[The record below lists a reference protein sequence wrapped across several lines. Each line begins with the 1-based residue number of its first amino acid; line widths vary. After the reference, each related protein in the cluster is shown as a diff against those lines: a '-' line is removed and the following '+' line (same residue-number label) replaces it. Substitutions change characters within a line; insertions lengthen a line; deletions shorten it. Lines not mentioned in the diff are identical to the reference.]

1 MYYEVF
7 NMGKMFKK
15 TMIIKVNHQAR
26 EVEDL
31 VAMDTKM
38 ELVVNGGRLG
48 KFYLS
53 PYNLEDFTLGY
64 LIDERYI
71 KSQEDVREIK
81 FKSESIHVS
90 LKELEN
96 VKKNDLACY
105 DGWFHRDQTIPL
117 IKSELKVKSE
127 KILQAYDLLIEKA
140 EVWSKTGGTHVAALV
155 DEEHF
160 IVREDVSRH
169 VAVDK
174 VIGAGLKEGL
184 DFSNSFLVCS
194 GRIPPDRV
202 VKLANVGIPIM
213 VTKAAPTVEGLKIGE
228 KAGIT
233 LVGFLRN
240 GRFNIYTHPNRII
253 I

>member
-1 MYYEVF
+1 
-7 NMGKMFKK
+7 MFKK
-15 TMIIKVNHQAR
+15 TKIIRVNNQVR
-26 EVEDL
+26 DIEDL
-31 VAMDTKM
+31 IALDSKI
-38 ELVVNGGRLG
+38 ELDVNGKKLG

-53 PYNLEDFTLGY
+53 PFNLEDFTLGY
-64 LIDERYI
+64 LLDERYI
-71 KSQEDVREIK
+71 KSLKDVNKIEFKPSSIQVFLKNFESYED
-81 FKSESIHVS
+81 S
-90 LKELEN
+90 
-96 VKKNDLACY
+96 DLDCY
-105 DGWFHRDQTIPL
+105 NGWFHRDQTISFV
-117 IKSELKVKSE
+117 KSDLKVGKE
-127 KILQAYDLLIEKA
+127 TILQAYDHLIEKA

-155 DEEHF
+155 DETHF

-174 VIGAGLKEGL
+174 VIGAGLKKNI
-184 DFSNSFLVCS
+184 DFSDSFLLCS

-213 VTKAAPTVEGLKIGE
+213 ITKAAPTMEGLKMGE

-240 GRFNIYTHPNRII
+240 GRFNIYTHPHRII

>member
-1 MYYEVF
+1 MS
-7 NMGKMFKK
+7 KMFKK
-15 TMIIKVNHQAR
+15 TLIIKVDHDAH
-26 EVEDL
+26 ELEDL
-31 VAMDTKM
+31 VALDAKM
-38 ELVVNGGRLG
+38 ELLVNGEKLG

-53 PYNLEDFTLGY
+53 PDNLEDFTLGY
-64 LIDERYI
+64 LLDERYI
-71 KSQEDVREIK
+71 KSQADVSKIE
-81 FKSESIHVS
+81 FDSESIQVF
-90 LKELEN
+90 LKEY
-96 VKKNDLACY
+96 KNAEKDDLACY
-105 DGWFHRDQTIPL
+105 DGWFHREQTIPSIESDL
-117 IKSELKVKSE
+117 RVGKD

-155 DEEHF
+155 DETHF

-174 VIGAGLKEGL
+174 VIGAGLKEFL
-184 DFSNSFLVCS
+184 DFSECFLVCS

-213 VTKAAPTVEGLKIGE
+213 VTKAAPTVEGLRIGE
-228 KAGIT
+228 EAGIT

-240 GRFNIYTHPNRII
+240 GRFNIYTHPDRII

>member
-1 MYYEVF
+1 MS
-7 NMGKMFKK
+7 KMFKK
-15 TMIIKVNHQAR
+15 TKIIRVNNQVR
-26 EVEDL
+26 DIEDL
-31 VAMDTKM
+31 IALDSKI
-38 ELVVNGGRLG
+38 ELDVNGKKLG

-53 PYNLEDFTLGY
+53 PFNLEDFTLGY
-64 LIDERYI
+64 LLDERYI
-71 KSQEDVREIK
+71 KSLKDVNKIEFKPSSIQVFLKNFESYED
-81 FKSESIHVS
+81 S
-90 LKELEN
+90 
-96 VKKNDLACY
+96 DLDCY
-105 DGWFHRDQTIPL
+105 NGWFHRDQTISFV
-117 IKSELKVKSE
+117 KSDLKVGKE
-127 KILQAYDLLIEKA
+127 TILQAYDHLIEKA

-155 DEEHF
+155 DETHF

-174 VIGAGLKEGL
+174 VIGAGLKKNI
-184 DFSNSFLVCS
+184 DFSDSFLLCS

-213 VTKAAPTVEGLKIGE
+213 ITKAAPTMEGLKMGE

-240 GRFNIYTHPNRII
+240 GRFNIYTHPHRII

>member
-1 MYYEVF
+1 MS
-7 NMGKMFKK
+7 KMFKK
-15 TMIIKVNHQAR
+15 TSIIKVNHHAR

-38 ELVVNGGRLG
+38 ELLVNREKLG

-53 PYNLEDFTLGY
+53 PDYLEDFVLGY
-64 LIDERYI
+64 LLDEKYI
-71 KSQEDVREIK
+71 KSQDDVINIEFDPK
-81 FKSESIHVS
+81 SIHVF
-90 LKELEN
+90 LKNLEN
-96 VKKNDLACY
+96 VKKDDMACY
-105 DGWFHRDQTIPL
+105 DGWFHRDQTINP
-117 IKSELKVKSE
+117 IKSDLKVESE
-127 KILQAYDLLIEKA
+127 KILHAFDHLIEKA

-155 DEEHF
+155 DENHF

-174 VIGAGLKEGL
+174 VIGAGLKENL
-184 DFSNSFLVCS
+184 DFSECFLVCS

-213 VTKAAPTVEGLKIGE
+213 VTKAAPTVEGLRIGE

-240 GRFNIYTHPNRII
+240 SRFNIYTHPDRII

>member
-1 MYYEVF
+1 
-7 NMGKMFKK
+7 MGKMFHK

-26 EVEDL
+26 KVEDL
-31 VAMDTKM
+31 VALDTKI
-38 ELVVNGGRLG
+38 ELIVNGEKLG

-53 PYNLEDFTLGY
+53 PDYLEDFTLGY
-64 LIDERYI
+64 LLDERYI
-71 KSQEDVREIK
+71 KSQDDVNDIK
-81 FKSESIHVS
+81 FGPESIQVL
-90 LKELEN
+90 LKKYDN
-96 VKKNDLACY
+96 IRKDDLACY
-105 DGWFHRDQTIPL
+105 DGWFHRDQIVNP
-117 IKSELKVKSE
+117 IKSELIVESR
-127 KILQAYDLLIEKA
+127 KILQAYEHLIEKA

-155 DEEHF
+155 DETHF

-174 VIGAGLKEGL
+174 VIGAGLKESL
-184 DFSNSFLVCS
+184 DFSECFLVCS

-228 KAGIT
+228 VAGIT

-240 GRFNIYTHPNRII
+240 GRFNIYTHPHRII

>member
-1 MYYEVF
+1 
-7 NMGKMFKK
+7 MGKMFQK
-15 TMIIKVNHQAR
+15 TKIIKVNHQAR

-31 VAMDTKM
+31 VALDAKM
-38 ELVVNGGRLG
+38 ELLVNGEKLG

-53 PYNLEDFTLGY
+53 PDDLEDFTLGY
-64 LIDERYI
+64 LMDEQYI
-71 KSQEDVREIK
+71 KSQDDVREIK
-81 FKSESIHVS
+81 FVSKSIQVI
-90 LKELEN
+90 LKGYEDFQ
-96 VKKNDLACY
+96 KDDLACY
-105 DGWFHRDQTIPL
+105 DGWFHREQTIPS
-117 IKSELKVKSE
+117 IESDLKVEKE

-155 DEEHF
+155 DETHF

-174 VIGAGLKEGL
+174 VIGAGLKEFL
-184 DFSNSFLVCS
+184 DFSECFLVCS

-213 VTKAAPTVEGLKIGE
+213 VTKAAPTVEGLRIGE
-228 KAGIT
+228 EAGIT

-240 GRFNIYTHPNRII
+240 GRFNIYTHPDRII

>member
-1 MYYEVF
+1 MS
-7 NMGKMFKK
+7 KMFKK
-15 TMIIKVNHQAR
+15 TSIIKVNHEAR
-26 EVEDL
+26 QLEDL

-38 ELVVNGGRLG
+38 DLIVNGEKLG

-53 PYNLEDFTLGY
+53 PDDLEDFTLGY
-64 LIDERYI
+64 LLDERYI
-71 KSQEDVREIK
+71 QSQDDIQEIEFTSKSIQVL
-81 FKSESIHVS
+81 
-90 LKELEN
+90 LKEYEN
-96 VKKNDLACY
+96 EGKNDLGCY
-105 DGWFHRDQTIPL
+105 DGWFHRDQPIPS
-117 IKSELKVKSE
+117 IKSELKVKSK
-127 KILQAYDLLIEKA
+127 KILDAYDHLIQEA

-155 DEEHF
+155 DENHF

-174 VIGAGLKEGL
+174 VIGAGLKNNI
-184 DFSNSFLVCS
+184 DYSKSFLVCS

-213 VTKAAPTVEGLKIGE
+213 VTKAAPTIEGLKIGD

-240 GRFNIYTHPNRII
+240 GRFNIYTHPDRII